1 MTMNVQEL
9 MVDLTTL
16 PVADRLTLA
25 RMLIDSAIAEPAA
38 SEMKWQRVQPNNGH
52 SGLLAMA
59 GRYAG
64 GPGDSAERA
73 EEILEAGVSAISGLS
88 VD

>member
-1 MTMNVQEL
+1 MTTNVQEL
-9 MVDLTTL
+9 LVELTTM
-16 PVADRLTLA
+16 PIVDRLTLA
-25 RMLIDSAIAEPAA
+25 RMLIDSAIAEPLA
-38 SEMKWQRVQPNNGH
+38 SEPEWQRAKSNGH
-52 SGLLAMA
+52 AGLLAMA
-59 GRYAG
+59 GRFAG

>member
-1 MTMNVQEL
+1 MTANVQEL
-9 MVDLTTL
+9 MIELTTL
-16 PVADRLTLA
+16 PIADRLTLA
-25 RMLIDSAIAEPAA
+25 RMLIDSAIAQPAA
-38 SEMKWQRVQPNNGH
+38 SELKSQRVQPNGH

-73 EEILEAGVSAISGLS
+73 EVILEAGVNATSGLS

>member
-1 MTMNVQEL
+1 MTTKVQEL
-9 MVDLTTL
+9 MVDLRTL
-16 PVADRLTLA
+16 PITDRLTLA
-25 RMLIDSAIAEPAA
+25 RMLIDSAIAGTSA
-38 SEMKWQRVQPNNGH
+38 SELAEAQVGPNGS

-59 GRYAG
+59 GRFAG

-73 EEILEAGVSAISGLS
+73 EDILEAGVSAVSGLS

>member
-1 MTMNVQEL
+1 MTTNVHEL
-9 MVDLTTL
+9 MVELTTL
-16 PVADRLTLA
+16 PIADRLTLA
-25 RMLIDSAIAEPAA
+25 RMLIDSAIAGPSV
-38 SEMKWQRVQPNNGH
+38 SEMKGQQIQPNGQ

-59 GRYAG
+59 GRFAG

-73 EEILEAGVSAISGLS
+73 EEILEAGVNAISGLS

>member
-1 MTMNVQEL
+1 MTKNVEEL
-9 MVDLTTL
+9 MVELTTM
-16 PVADRLTLA
+16 PIIDRLTLA

-38 SEMKWQRVQPNNGH
+38 TGSGWQRLQPNGH

-73 EEILEAGVSAISGLS
+73 EEILEDGVNATSGLS

>member
-1 MTMNVQEL
+1 MTTNVQEL
-9 MVDLTTL
+9 MVKLTTM
-16 PVADRLTLA
+16 PIVDRLTLA
-25 RMLIDSAIAEPAA
+25 RMLIDSAIAEPSATGP
-38 SEMKWQRVQPNNGH
+38 EWQRVQPNGQ

-59 GRYAG
+59 GRFAG

-73 EEILEAGVSAISGLS
+73 EEILEAGVNALSGLS

>member
-1 MTMNVQEL
+1 MTTNVQEL

-16 PVADRLTLA
+16 PIADRLALA
-25 RMLIDSAIAEPAA
+25 RMLIDSAIAEPSA
-38 SEMKWQRVQPNNGH
+38 SEPELQSVKPNGH
-52 SGLLAMA
+52 SGLLTMA
-59 GRYAG
+59 GRFAG

-73 EEILEAGVSAISGLS
+73 EEILEAGVNAISGLS

>member
-1 MTMNVQEL
+1 MNVQEL

-38 SEMKWQRVQPNNGH
+38 SEMKWQQVQPNGH

-73 EEILEAGVSAISGLS
+73 EEILEAGVNATSGLS

>member
-1 MTMNVQEL
+1 MTANVQEL
-9 MVDLTTL
+9 MIELTTL
-16 PVADRLTLA
+16 PIADRLTLA
-25 RMLIDSAIAEPAA
+25 RMLIDSAIAEPLATGP
-38 SEMKWQRVQPNNGH
+38 EWQRLHPNGH

-73 EEILEAGVSAISGLS
+73 EDILEAGVNTISGLS

>member
-1 MTMNVQEL
+1 MSANLQEL
-9 MVDLTTL
+9 MAELTTL
-16 PVADRLTLA
+16 PIADRLTLA
-25 RMLIDSAIAEPAA
+25 RMLIDSAIAEPSAI
-38 SEMKWQRVQPNNGH
+38 EPKWQRLQPNGH

-73 EEILEAGVSAISGLS
+73 EEILEAGANAVSGLS

>member
-1 MTMNVQEL
+1 MATKVQEL
-9 MVDLTTL
+9 MAELTKM
-16 PVADRLTLA
+16 PIVDRLTLA

-38 SEMKWQRVQPNNGH
+38 SDMKSQRLKPNGN

-64 GPGDSAERA
+64 GPGDSAERS
-73 EEILEAGVSAISGLS
+73 EEILEAGVKATSGLS

>member
-1 MTMNVQEL
+1 MTTNVQEL
-9 MVDLTTL
+9 MVELTTM
-16 PVADRLTLA
+16 PIVDRLTLA

-38 SEMKWQRVQPNNGH
+38 SDKKWQRVPPNGH

-73 EEILEAGVSAISGLS
+73 EEILEAGVNAISGLS

>member
-1 MTMNVQEL
+1 MTTNVQDL
-9 MVDLTTL
+9 MVELTTM
-16 PVADRLTLA
+16 PIVDRLTLA

-38 SEMKWQRVQPNNGH
+38 SEMKWQRVQFNGH

-59 GRYAG
+59 GRFAG

-73 EEILEAGVSAISGLS
+73 EEILEAGVNAISGLS